1 MNNQDA
7 IINLISKGVSLLS
20 VGEISTSLI
29 DSIKRFS
36 ENSNIHL
43 IEYCVSPSPVPPI
56 SPVVFTEK
64 SIITFKNFHRANT
77 IIYHYASLLM
87 IEGHTVIADID
98 STDSLQFIPKHL
110 ISRMVI
116 LNNSSTKE

>member
-64 SIITFKNFHRANT
+64 SIIIFKNFHIANT
-77 IIYHYASLLM
+77 LTFHYAGLL
-87 IEGHTVIADID
+87 ILEGHTVIADID
-98 STDSLQFIPKHL
+98 SSDSLKYIPLNL
-110 ISRMVI
+110 ITRMVV
-116 LNNSSTKE
+116 LNNSFTKE